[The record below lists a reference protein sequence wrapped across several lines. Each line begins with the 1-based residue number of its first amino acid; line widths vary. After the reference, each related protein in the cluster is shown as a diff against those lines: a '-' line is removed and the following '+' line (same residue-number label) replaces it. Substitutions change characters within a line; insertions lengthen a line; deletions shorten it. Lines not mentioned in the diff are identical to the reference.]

1 MKSELEKIAA
11 GGLYRVDDA
20 LNALMAQSRQLCKDY
35 NATNE
40 DETEKRTAILRKL
53 LGTCPENVTILPDMH
68 FDYGSHTHIGDNF
81 YANYGLIVL
90 DVGKVT
96 IGRDVMFGPRVSL
109 FAAGHPTDADI
120 RREQLEYGYP
130 ITIGDDVWIGGNTVV
145 NPGVTI
151 GARTVI
157 GSGSVVTKDI
167 PSDVVA
173 AGNPCRVIREIGAK
187 DRAKWQ
193 PQKEEWL
200 KG

>member
-11 GGLYRVDDA
+11 GELYRVNDE
-20 LNALMAQSRQLCKDY
+20 LNALMAQSRQICKEY
-35 NATNE
+35 NETNE
-40 DETEKRTAILRKL
+40 NETEKRKAILQKL
-53 LGTCPENVTILPDMH
+53 LGTCPENITILPDMH

-81 YANYGLIVL
+81 FANYGMIVL

-109 FAAGHPTDADI
+109 FAAGHPTDVEV
-120 RREQLEYGYP
+120 RRELLEYGYS

-151 GARTVI
+151 GSGTVI

-167 PSDVVA
+167 PAGVVA
-173 AGNPCRVIREIGAK
+173 AGNPCRVIRVLDEK
-187 DRAKWQ
+187 DREYWHAQRRVWQ
-193 PQKEEWL
+193 ES
-200 KG
+200 